1 MNGPNCAPRCA
12 SDFGVAEEEPAYNAR
27 VAAKP
32 ELRAARPTKL
42 GRYELVTPIGQGGM
56 AEVHL
61 AMQRGPAGFEKLVV
75 VKLVHAHL
83 ATQREFVDMLLDE
96 ARVAGMLK
104 HPNVVDIYDLGEAA
118 GRYFIAMEYL
128 EGEPLLAVLRA
139 GTEGKPLDPLSTAR
153 VIADTA
159 EGLDAAHRLKGRDG
173 KPLGLVHHDVSLGNI
188 VVLYT
193 GQVKLV
199 DFGVAKAASTVT
211 RDRIQGKFAYMAP
224 EKLEQ
229 KGVVDRRSDI
239 WSLGCV
245 AWEALTLLRLFKGD
259 TDEETVKSVLE
270 MPVVP
275 PSKVNGRLPPELDPI
290 VMKALERDPEKRY
303 PTAKAMAHDLEEILR
318 KRGYSGRNDKI
329 AKHMEVAFAT
339 HIAARERLLHD
350 VSHGRPSEQVIE
362 AAFHEPATVSE
373 FTVTTNGP
381 VTRASAVSMSSAL
394 AAAEETS
401 DRQSRQRIDPSWA
414 SQPRG
419 REINQL
425 QQQLDARRRRDRD
438 RRRLLRGGLA
448 FGGLVAVVLV
458 IALATGSDEPKA
470 AAKIPPPAIAQV
482 KPAPVPAPAPTPVE
496 RTVAPEREIV
506 MEPEP
511 ERPVEPTLP
520 SSEKKKKRPKAS
532 PGDAEKLYAT
542 GLDQLRRGEP
552 KAALVSLTGAR
563 RANPKFAPTWYG
575 LGLVHEKLG
584 NKPSAKVAYERYL
597 ELAPHAAN
605 AAQIKSRLAQLK

>member
-1 MNGPNCAPRCA
+1 
-12 SDFGVAEEEPAYNAR
+12 
-27 VAAKP
+27 
-32 ELRAARPTKL
+32 
-42 GRYELVTPIGQGGM
+42 M

-96 ARVAGMLK
+96 ARVAAMVK

-139 GTEGKPLDPLSTAR
+139 GTEGRPLDPLSTAR

-173 KPLGLVHHDVSLGNI
+173 KPLGLVHHDVTLGNI

-199 DFGVAKAASTVT
+199 DFGVAKAATAVT
-211 RDRIQGKFAYMAP
+211 RDRVQGKFGYMAP

-229 KGVVDRRSDI
+229 TGVIDRRSDV

-245 AWEALTLLRLFKGD
+245 AWEALTLSRLFKGD
-259 TDEETVKSVLE
+259 TDEETAKAVLE

-275 PSKVNGRLPPELDPI
+275 PSKVNGSLPADFDRI
-290 VMKALERDPEKRY
+290 VMTALERDPEKRY

-318 KRGYSGRNDKI
+318 KRGYSGKNDKI
-329 AKHMEVAFAT
+329 AKHMEVAFAA

-350 VSHGRPSEQVIE
+350 AREGRPSEQVIE

-373 FTVTTNGP
+373 FTVTTSGP
-381 VTRASAVSMSSAL
+381 AARASTAVSMSSAL
-394 AAAEETS
+394 ATMEETS
-401 DRQSRQRIDPSWA
+401 DRPSRNRIDPSWA
-414 SQPRG
+414 SLPRG
-419 REINQL
+419 REIGEL
-425 QQQLDARRRRDRD
+425 QQQLDARRRRERD
-438 RRRLLRGGLA
+438 RRRRIRGGLA
-448 FGGLVAVVLV
+448 FGGVLAVVLV
-458 IALATGSDEPKA
+458 IALATKGDEPKVTVTV
-470 AAKIPPPAIAQV
+470 PPPAIAQV
-482 KPAPVPAPAPTPVE
+482 TPPAPVAAPVE
-496 RTVAPEREIV
+496 RTVAPEPEIIIDPINDPV
-506 MEPEP
+506 GDPPDEPPEEP
-511 ERPVEPTLP
+511 SEPIQ
-520 SSEKKKKRPKAS
+520 EKQKRRVKRS
-532 PGDAEKLYAT
+532 PGNAEKLYAT

-552 KAALVSLTGAR
+552 RAALVSLTGAR
-563 RANPKFAPTWYG
+563 RANPRFAPTWYG

-597 ELAPHAAN
+597 ELAPNAAN
-605 AAQIKSRLAQLK
+605 AAQIKSRIAQLK